1 MYVVSNIGAT
11 VQLHMC
17 CGDIVNWSLK
27 QISTDDSAHN
37 SCCGENTNSDDSC
50 CEDKDIDIK
59 LDDPQI
65 IASIDYLFQS
75 NLTSSQIFYCD
86 FNHFLQPLEQTNTLQ
101 TFPQPPPGK
110 AEDIGLFLFY
120 KKLKVYC

>member
-1 MYVVSNIGAT
+1 MYIVSNIGAT

-27 QISTDDSAHN
+27 QISADETHN
-37 SCCGENTNSDDSC
+37 SCCGEENDVDDAC
-50 CEDKDIDIK
+50 CNDKDIDIK

-65 IASIDYLFQS
+65 AANIDYLFHS
-75 NLTSSQIFYCD
+75 TLTNSQFNYFD
-86 FNHFLQPLEQTNTLQ
+86 FSHFLLPKEQINTIH
-101 TFPQPPPGK
+101 TFPQPPPSK

-120 KKLKVYC
+120 KKLKVFC